1 MERAGRG
8 RSSPYAAAR
17 RRPGRRRPRAGARSQ
32 RQEPALDLRG
42 VTVLVVEDD
51 EDSGE
56 LLRYIVES
64 FGATAVLAA
73 DGEEAIR
80 RLSGIKVDLILCD
93 LLMPR
98 LDGFGFINWLRR
110 DPKLSRTH
118 VIAVTALGTD
128 ADFKRTWDAGFN
140 GHLVKPI
147 DYGTVASQLERIF
160 WAHPG

>member
-1 MERAGRG
+1 LERAGTE
-8 RSSPYAAAR
+8 RSFIAASRSKR
-17 RRPGRRRPRAGARSQ
+17 RRHSGIREQHQHPP
-32 RQEPALDLRG
+32 LNLTG

-51 EDSGE
+51 EDSRE
-56 LLRYIVES
+56 LLRSIVES

-80 RLSGIKVDLILCD
+80 KLSGTNADLILCD

-98 LDGFGFINWLRR
+98 LDGFGFVNWLRR

-147 DYGTVASQLERIF
+147 DYDTVASQLERIF
-160 WAHPG
+160 WAHRG